1 MLKKCCEDVLTYLN
15 PSTTLFPLIA
25 SFFLGLS
32 NLRPKDVY
40 GIIVCEKK
48 VSEKKNFKYL
58 RLHPCIFKDVWVQKL
73 SVFNFCQRLTAVWS
87 YDVRFMNAV
96 FFIAI

>member
-48 VSEKKNFKYL
+48 VSGKKNFKYL
-58 RLHPCIFKDVWVQKL
+58 RLHPCILKDVWVQKCPY
-73 SVFNFCQRLTAVWS
+73 STFAKS
-87 YDVRFMNAV
+87 
-96 FFIAI
+96 

>member
-15 PSTTLFPLIA
+15 PSTTLFPLIE

-48 VSEKKNFKYL
+48 VSEKK
-58 RLHPCIFKDVWVQKL
+58 KL
-73 SVFNFCQRLTAVWS
+73 
-87 YDVRFMNAV
+87 
-96 FFIAI
+96 

>member
-1 MLKKCCEDVLTYLN
+1 MFMALLCAKKK
-15 PSTTLFPLIA
+15 FQ
-25 SFFLGLS
+25 
-32 NLRPKDVY
+32 K
-40 GIIVCEKK
+40 
-48 VSEKKNFKYL
+48 KKNFKYL

-73 SVFNFCQRLTAVWS
+73 SVFNFCQRLIAVWS